1 MNKMIVTSPFSSMN
15 TSAANGTILTFD
27 LDGQLY
33 GLPLTAVAQIIE
45 IVAITHLPQMP
56 QGFQGA
62 INVHGQIVPV
72 IDLRRRFGL
81 DCPPYHL
88 HTPLVLI
95 WANGRMLALIVDH
108 VDDVAT
114 ALPAH
119 HNQLPDITAPISCL
133 TNIVQLGN
141 QLIPVLDPNRLLSV
155 EEQDQLARLLPL
167 PHHNKSQNVMQLHE
181 ETVG

>member
-1 MNKMIVTSPFSSMN
+1 MNNMIVTSPFSSL
-15 TSAANGTILTFD
+15 TASSANGTILTFD

-108 VDDVAT
+108 VDEVAT
-114 ALPAH
+114 VLPAH
-119 HNQLPDITAPISCL
+119 HN
-133 TNIVQLGN
+133 
-141 QLIPVLDPNRLLSV
+141 NR
-155 EEQDQLARLLPL
+155 
-167 PHHNKSQNVMQLHE
+167 
-181 ETVG
+181 